1 MDIANSET
9 MVADARDEIQHY
21 STFGSEWDGY
31 SAKPFEQ
38 DTIMKADSLLV
49 ILLQHLSA
57 ERIVPSEITPGPA
70 SDGSIDI
77 ELRIDQRTMILTVSK
92 DLDELGYY
100 MSDPKNSK
108 MEETSIDW
116 KTLGAHVSRF
126 IGQNTL

>member
-1 MDIANSET
+1 
-9 MVADARDEIQHY
+9 
-21 STFGSEWDGY
+21 
-31 SAKPFEQ
+31 
-38 DTIMKADSLLV
+38 MKADSLLV